1 MSRIKILLAEDDA
14 DDMEMFSTFLNG
26 RNDVRLFAFAEN
38 GLEVIETLAAIKE
51 PAALPDIILL
61 DQNMPKQNGL
71 QTLKLLKE
79 HLAYSSIPV
88 FIYSTYADNAL
99 QEHGVQ
105 AGAIQVFS
113 KPYTIQGYTEM
124 LERMLSVITKSS
136 SDKNIQ

>member
-14 DDMEMFSTFLNG
+14 DDMEMFSTFLT
-26 RNDVRLFAFAEN
+26 RRDDVSVFAFAEN

-79 HLAYSSIPV
+79 HLIYSSIPV

-99 QEHGVQ
+99 QERGIQ
-105 AGAIQVFS
+105 AGAMQVFS
-113 KPYTIQGYTEM
+113 KPYTMQGYTEM
-124 LERMLSVITKSS
+124 LERMLSVISKSS
-136 SDKNIQ
+136 FDKNIK